1 MVDGVGVY
9 FEDHKES
16 RDLGRLAL
24 RGGAVSVAMQY
35 GNGVLQI
42 AAAVILARLLT
53 PEDFGL
59 VAIVTV
65 LTSFAPLLIDL
76 GLGDAT
82 TQRSKI
88 TRGQVSSLFW
98 LSSGSGLA
106 IAVVV
111 AACSPLIAW
120 IYREPRLETIALY
133 SAVTFVL
140 WGMSNQHI
148 ALLRR
153 TMQFARIAKIQIL
166 STLIGIAIAV
176 LMASCGYSY
185 WALVFRPIVSS
196 LCIAIGAWLVC
207 RWRPGFP
214 VFDNEVKSMVRF
226 GLHVVGFS
234 VMYAVAR
241 AVDRIALGL
250 FYRPDEVGYYQN
262 AITLYDNSIFS
273 TLLQLHTVGS
283 AALSKL
289 QSNPVALR
297 QKYEAALSA
306 LAFFMMPAA
315 AILSVTAQ
323 DLTVMLLGEKW
334 RPVGLLLGIIALRG
348 IFQVIEGS
356 QGWLHLSTGR
366 ADRWRNWGIVSVVV
380 QVVAVLGGLAF
391 GATGVAVAVV
401 MSSLLLA
408 APSISYA
415 GRPIGAGAALVIRA
429 VGQQL
434 IGAISAAAGGWWLQT
449 TALTDCSSFVRICLS
464 TGFCI
469 SIYLIIVVGLFRL
482 TEPIKVAVAIVQ
494 DQLWRKRKQGGV
506 LLGGSKR

>member
-1 MVDGVGVY
+1 MADGVGVY

-24 RGGAVSVAMQY
+24 RGGAVSVATQY

-82 TQRSKI
+82 TQRSNI

-133 SAVTFVL
+133 SAVTFLL
-140 WGMSNQHI
+140 WGMSNQHV

-166 STLIGIAIAV
+166 STLVGIAIAV
-176 LMASCGYSY
+176 LMANCGYSY
-185 WALVFRPIVSS
+185 WALVLRPIASS

-234 VMYAVAR
+234 VMYTVAR

-250 FYRPDEVGYYQN
+250 FYRPDVVGYYQN

-273 TLLQLHTVGS
+273 TLAQLHTVGS

-306 LAFFMMPAA
+306 LAFFVMPTA

-323 DLTVMLLGEKW
+323 DLTVILLGEKW
-334 RPVGLLLGIIALRG
+334 RAAGLLLNIIALRG
-348 IFQVIEGS
+348 IFQATEGS
-356 QGWLHLSTGR
+356 QGWLHLSIGR
-366 ADRWRNWGIVSVVV
+366 ADRWRNWGIVSLVV
-380 QVVAVLGGLAF
+380 QVVALVGGLPF
-391 GATGVAVAVV
+391 GATGVAAAGVVASAVI
-401 MSSLLLA
+401 A
-408 APSISYA
+408 IPSISYA
-415 GRPIGAGAALVIRA
+415 GRPIGIGATLVMRA
-429 VGQQL
+429 VGPQL
-434 IGAISAAAGGWWLQT
+434 IGAISAAAGGWWLQAI
-449 TALTDCSSFVRICLS
+449 ALTH
-464 TGFCI
+464 
-469 SIYLIIVVGLFRL
+469 
-482 TEPIKVAVAIVQ
+482 
-494 DQLWRKRKQGGV
+494 
-506 LLGGSKR
+506 